1 MLKCGFRGRAIITS
15 IHFAGC
21 WQRMHIMC
29 RRARER
35 HHAWMR
41 AGFSR
46 RLENPCTG
54 QSQQFLSSAYM
65 LLTAWQHMYPSFF
78 TCSRSRILNRTFAAL
93 ALSTSLCLGAVCPA
107 SCPCFFLILLF
118 FFFLWTSSSS
128 GKEKNNFFPEQSLNL
143 QSQILTETVLLS
155 WFNVV
160 SNYYS
165 GLSSFNSWNSLQRCQ
180 PLGCSPERPLVIL
193 LMPIHANVVFPYLPY
208 LNCIIMAY
216 DKDCLQSAQATCKNW
231 LSC

>member
-1 MLKCGFRGRAIITS
+1 MLKCGFQGWAIITF

-21 WQRMHIMC
+21 WQRMHIMY

-35 HHAWMR
+35 HHAWLH

-46 RLENPCTG
+46 RLETPAPASRSNFWALLTCCSLHDNTCIPPSTHAPAASSWILCC
-54 QSQQFLSSAYM
+54 LSS
-65 LLTAWQHMYPSFF
+65 QHFPFGY
-78 TCSRSRILNRTFAAL
+78 T
-93 ALSTSLCLGAVCPA
+93 CLGAVCPV
-107 SCPCFFLILLF
+107 SCPCFFLLLF
-118 FFFLWTSSSS
+118 FFFFEHPLLLGSQ
-128 GKEKNNFFPEQSLNL
+128 KLFFPEHFLNL
-143 QSQILTETVLLS
+143 QSQILTTVLLS

-160 SNYYS
+160 SMYYG
-165 GLSSFNSWNSLQRCQ
+165 GLSSYNSWNSLQRCQ
-180 PLGCSPERPLVIL
+180 PLGCSPELPLVIS
-193 LMPIHANVVFPYLPY
+193 LMLIHANVVFPYLPY